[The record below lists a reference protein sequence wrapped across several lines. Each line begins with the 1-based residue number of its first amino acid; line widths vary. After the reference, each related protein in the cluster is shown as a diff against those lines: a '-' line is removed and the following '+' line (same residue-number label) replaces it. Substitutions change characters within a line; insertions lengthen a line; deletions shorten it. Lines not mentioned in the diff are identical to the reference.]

1 MRSFMSATFLIE
13 VVFLSFFL
21 ALWITWMGL
30 RGLFRLLP
38 ATTRIAPPV
47 RYVVNRRA
55 EHKIRHA
62 A

>member
-13 VVFLSFFL
+13 VTFLSFFL
-21 ALWITWMGL
+21 ALWLTWLGL

-38 ATTRIAPPV
+38 ATSRTVAPV
-47 RYVVNRRA
+47 RCVANRRA
-55 EHKIRHA
+55 EYKARHA